1 MRGVSMSIPPRGGRL
16 STLSHPLMARLHGS
30 KRYYQ
35 LLLDPHRAEL
45 LEQLAQD
52 AGMRTTAYAR
62 ELMYSAIKRSTETA
76 TYGLA
81 EAQDQA
87 LRRKS
92 IQNQVQGRLQA

>member
-1 MRGVSMSIPPRGGRL
+1 
-16 STLSHPLMARLHGS
+16 MARLHGS

-62 ELMYSAIKRSTETA
+62 ELLYSAIKRSTEAA

>member
-1 MRGVSMSIPPRGGRL
+1 
-16 STLSHPLMARLHGS
+16 MARLHGS

-62 ELMYSAIKRSTETA
+62 ELLYSAIKRSTETA

>member
-1 MRGVSMSIPPRGGRL
+1 MRGGSMSIPLRGGRL

-62 ELMYSAIKRSTETA
+62 ELLYSAIKRSTETA

>member
-1 MRGVSMSIPPRGGRL
+1 
-16 STLSHPLMARLHGS
+16 LHGS

-62 ELMYSAIKRSTETA
+62 ELLYSAIKRSTEIA

>member
-1 MRGVSMSIPPRGGRL
+1 MRGGSMSIPPHGGRL

-62 ELMYSAIKRSTETA
+62 ELLYSAIKRSTEA
-76 TYGLA
+76 AAYNLA

>member
-1 MRGVSMSIPPRGGRL
+1 MRGGSMSIPPRGGRL

-62 ELMYSAIKRSTETA
+62 ELLYSAIKRSTETA

>member
-1 MRGVSMSIPPRGGRL
+1 
-16 STLSHPLMARLHGS
+16 MARLHGS

>member
-1 MRGVSMSIPPRGGRL
+1 MRGGSTSIPPRGGRL

-62 ELMYSAIKRSTETA
+62 ELLYAAIKRSTEAA

>member
-1 MRGVSMSIPPRGGRL
+1 M
-16 STLSHPLMARLHGS
+16 HGS

-62 ELMYSAIKRSTETA
+62 ELLYSAIKRSTETA

>member
-1 MRGVSMSIPPRGGRL
+1 MRGGSMSIPLRGGSL
-16 STLSHPLMARLHGS
+16 STLSHPLMARMHGS

-62 ELMYSAIKRSTETA
+62 ELLYSAIKRSTETA

>member
-1 MRGVSMSIPPRGGRL
+1 MRGGSMSIPLRGGRL
-16 STLSHPLMARLHGS
+16 STLSQPFMARLHGS

-62 ELMYSAIKRSTETA
+62 ELLYSAIKRSTETA

>member
-1 MRGVSMSIPPRGGRL
+1 MRGVSMSIPPRGGSL
-16 STLSHPLMARLHGS
+16 STLSHLLMARLHGS

-62 ELMYSAIKRSTETA
+62 ELLYSAIKRSTETA

>member
-1 MRGVSMSIPPRGGRL
+1 MSIPPRGGRL

-62 ELMYSAIKRSTETA
+62 ELLYSAIKRSTETA

>member
-1 MRGVSMSIPPRGGRL
+1 MRGGNMSIPLRGGRL

-62 ELMYSAIKRSTETA
+62 ELLYSAIKRSTETA

>member
-1 MRGVSMSIPPRGGRL
+1 MSIPPRGGRL

-62 ELMYSAIKRSTETA
+62 ELLYSAIKRSTEAA

>member
-62 ELMYSAIKRSTETA
+62 ELLYSAIKRSTETA